1 MITIPRKQEFCP
13 IKTKC
18 KRQEAPALP
27 TQQRVPDI
35 SRKIE
40 KVSDPA
46 MTNYILSCCSTA
58 DLSEQH
64 FQERDIHY
72 ICFHYMLN
80 GKSYS
85 DDLGKTMSFDAFYQA
100 MADGAETR
108 TSQVN
113 VDEYIA
119 YFTSFLEQ
127 GLDIL
132 HVLSLIHI

>member
-1 MITIPRKQEFCP
+1 MITILGKQEFCP

-80 GKSYS
+80 G
-85 DDLGKTMSFDAFYQA
+85 QP
-100 MADGAETR
+100 
-108 TSQVN
+108 VN
-113 VDEYIA
+113 L
-119 YFTSFLEQ
+119 FS
-127 GLDIL
+127 
-132 HVLSLIHI
+132 

>member
-1 MITIPRKQEFCP
+1 MITILGKQEFCP

-72 ICFHYMLN
+72 LCFHYMLN

-119 YFTSFLEQ
+119 YFRSKGWISCT
-127 GLDIL
+127 
-132 HVLSLIHI
+132 